1 MGSQY
6 LRDAAGVVYAIID
19 QDQSGDQ
26 SIRTYE
32 HGWLGRYYAKS
43 NITVDLRT
51 GQIVARGNA
60 LASLV
65 QPPRY

>member
-1 MGSQY
+1 MKTQY
-6 LRDAAGVVYAIID
+6 LRDAAGSIYAIID

-32 HGWLGRYYAKS
+32 HGWVGRYYAVS

>member
-1 MGSQY
+1 MESQY
-6 LRDAAGVVYAIID
+6 LRDAAGMVYAVID
-19 QDQSGDQ
+19 QHHSGDQ

-32 HGWLGRYYAKS
+32 HGWVGRFYAAS
-43 NITVDLRT
+43 NITIDLRS
-51 GQIVARGNA
+51 GQIIARGNA